1 MKSLLVVL
9 VLFFG
14 WSASADVMAS
24 IGSQF
29 SFEKNTDGHNYD
41 IQHPLS
47 LRAGYEFH
55 YVDVYLEYTHFTS
68 STADSIVDIS
78 REHTEW
84 LVWARHQFR
93 RFYFVVP
100 YVALG
105 GGVEYDLVRTNFGSE
120 SASDS
125 GVALPEVAVATGLKF
140 LLIKH
145 LSLDLEGRAA
155 FSMAASDSGAGN
167 SPNPLLGAGLNLAFV
182 F

>member
-1 MKSLLVVL
+1 MKSLVL
-9 VLFFG
+9 VLVMLFG
-14 WSASADVMAS
+14 WNASAEVMTS

-47 LRAGYEFH
+47 LRAGYEFND
-55 YVDVYLEYTHFTS
+55 VDVYFEYTHFTS
-68 STADSIVDIS
+68 STADAIVDIS

-84 LVWARHQFR
+84 LVWARHQFQ

-100 YVALG
+100 YVAFG
-105 GGVEYDLVRTNFGSE
+105 GGFEYDLIKTNFGSE
-120 SASDS
+120 SASDA
-125 GVALPEVAVATGLKF
+125 GVAVSELAVASGLKF
-140 LLIKH
+140 LLINH

-155 FSMAASDSGAGN
+155 FSAAASGSGGGN
-167 SPNPLLGAGLNLAFV
+167 SPNPLLGAGLNLAFQ